1 MNDLPPSDY
10 LRLAEATLAAL
21 EAAADTADLDSKRE
35 GGVLTLE
42 LDNGLQIIVNLQPAI
57 QELWLASRMG
67 AYHFR
72 HDGAGWR
79 DTREARAF
87 DTVVREA
94 LEGLGGPRLDLSA
107 LA

>member
-1 MNDLPPSDY
+1 MNDLPQSVY
-10 LRLAEATLAAL
+10 LERAEATLAAL
-21 EAAADTADLDSKRE
+21 ESAADAADLDSKRE

-42 LDNGLQIIVNLQPAI
+42 LDSGQQVIVNLQPAI

-72 HDGAGWR
+72 HDGADWR
-79 DTREARAF
+79 DTREGRGFGELVA
-87 DTVVREA
+87 EA
-94 LEGLGGPRLDLSA
+94 LAGLAGPKLDLSA

>member
-1 MNDLPPSDY
+1 MNDLPQSDY
-10 LRLAEATLAAL
+10 LRLGETTLAAL
-21 EAAADTADLDSKRE
+21 EAAADAADLDSKRE

-42 LDNGLQIIVNLQPAI
+42 LDSGVQIIVNLQPAI

-72 HDGAGWR
+72 HDGARWL
-79 DTREARAF
+79 DTRAARPLDA
-87 DTVVREA
+87 VVREA
-94 LEGLGGPRLDLSA
+94 LEGLDGPQLDLSA